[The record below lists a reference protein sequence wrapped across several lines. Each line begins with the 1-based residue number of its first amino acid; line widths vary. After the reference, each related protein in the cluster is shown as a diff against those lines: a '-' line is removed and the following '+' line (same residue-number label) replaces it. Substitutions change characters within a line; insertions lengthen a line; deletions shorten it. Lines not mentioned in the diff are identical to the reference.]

1 MKIEYALPGYRAR
14 GPKTGVISPPLA
26 EHARPPRVTCLLALA
41 HRFENLVRSGEVKD
55 YADLARA
62 GSVSR
67 ARVSQIL
74 KLLTL
79 APSIQEYILSLPPRT
94 AGEEPITERDLRP
107 VVREPRW
114 DRQRLLF
121 EKLIQRN
128 GTADTQVSSR
138 VELSAGAADQ
148 HTR

>member
-1 MKIEYALPGYRAR
+1 MKIEYALPGYLAR
-14 GPKTGVISPPLA
+14 GPKTGVISPRPG

-41 HRFENLVRSGEVKD
+41 HRFEDLVRSGEVKD

-62 GSVSR
+62 GRVSR

-94 AGEEPITERDLRP
+94 AGEEPITESDLRP

-114 DRQRLLF
+114 DRQHVLF
-121 EKLIQRN
+121 EKLIRRHGGQT
-128 GTADTQVSSR
+128 GG
-138 VELSAGAADQ
+138 E
-148 HTR
+148 